1 MALLQIAMK
10 WVLDSKCDVEFCEMI
25 TNAVGLIVRKQ
36 TTKLIATWKHYK
48 FMKDIDHVHDE
59 WHFR

>member
-1 MALLQIAMK
+1 MPFKTVALLQIAMK

-36 TTKLIATWKHYK
+36 TTKLIAT
-48 FMKDIDHVHDE
+48 
-59 WHFR
+59 